1 MPAETPK
8 PDPIVIAA
16 YLDDVA
22 GELEAARR
30 LSEDPP
36 SRFAAFHLQQ
46 AAEKLAKAVRI
57 HRGLFAT
64 ADHNILA
71 LIDGFP
77 TDDVWRVKLSALGV
91 LSAYA
96 TTFRYP
102 SATGKRKPGL
112 TRKEV
117 LEWIEKIHALVVEL
131 RAVLAGSG

>member
-1 MPAETPK
+1 MPAEPPK

-46 AAEKLAKAVRI
+46 AAEKLVKAVRL

-71 LIDGFP
+71 LVDELP
-77 TDDVWRVKLSALGV
+77 SDDAWRVKLSALGV

-102 SATGKRKPGL
+102 SPTGKRKPGL
-112 TRKEV
+112 SSKEV
-117 LEWIEKIHALVVEL
+117 LEWIERIGALIVEL
-131 RAVLAGSG
+131 RAVLAGSV

>member
-1 MPAETPK
+1 MPAEPPK

-36 SRFAAFHLQQ
+36 R
-46 AAEKLAKAVRI
+46 EVV
-57 HRGLFAT
+57 G
-64 ADHNILA
+64 
-71 LIDGFP
+71 P
-77 TDDVWRVKLSALGV
+77 GV

-102 SATGKRKPGL
+102 SFTGKRKPGL
-112 TRKEV
+112 SGKEV
-117 LEWIEKIHALVVEL
+117 LEWIERIDALIVDL
-131 RAVLAGSG
+131 RAVLAGSI